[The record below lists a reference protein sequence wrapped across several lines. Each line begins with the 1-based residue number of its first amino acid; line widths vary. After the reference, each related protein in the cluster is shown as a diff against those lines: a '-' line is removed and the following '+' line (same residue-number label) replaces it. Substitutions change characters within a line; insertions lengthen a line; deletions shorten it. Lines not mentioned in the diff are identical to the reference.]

1 MSGLVSPY
9 DNEYDTT
16 ESRWFKIVVLI
27 IVLIILILTVINII
41 YFNKARQGQTIS
53 SSEGSTL
60 LWMNVVI
67 VVIAAII
74 LIWALWRILFS
85 REYRNQIGANT
96 RRYFQGQTTG
106 IIPAP
111 SATPVVAPAPVVAP
125 GTVQY
130 VPLVSTSGAASQNV
144 LSPNA
149 YQQIAGAQG

>member
-1 MSGLVSPY
+1 M
-9 DNEYDTT
+9 EYDTT

-27 IVLIILILTVINII
+27 IVLIILILAVINII
-41 YFNKARQGQTIS
+41 YFNKARQGETIS

-85 REYRNQIGANT
+85 REYRNQVGANT
-96 RRYFQGQTTG
+96 RRYFQGQSTG
-106 IIPAP
+106 IMPAP
-111 SATPVVAPAPVVAP
+111 SATVVQAP
-125 GTVQY
+125 GTVQT

-149 YQQIAGAQG
+149 YAQIAGAQG

>member
-67 VVIAAII
+67 VVITAII

-111 SATPVVAPAPVVAP
+111 SATPVVAP